1 MWFKNLIFYRF
12 MQPFTLSEDALQE
25 QLNEKTFQLCGPLD
39 QFSYGWSA
47 PLGAKHEQQLTFT
60 AGNCIM
66 ICARREEK
74 VLPASVI
81 KEFVNDKV
89 VEIEDQ
95 QMRKVGRKEKDDLRE
110 EILHDLLPRA
120 FTRSIYTYAY
130 IDKQNGFLIVDSSS
144 HKRAEDLTTLLRK
157 CVGSLPIEPPTVT
170 QSPSSTMTHWLKND
184 DIPSDLVI
192 EDECEL
198 KSPDESGAVIRCK
211 SQDMGSEEI
220 QSHLNANKQVTKLS
234 VTWDDRLSFNIN
246 EDLTLKRIR
255 LTDVVQD
262 QVSDCHAESMEE
274 KFDADFTVMC
284 LELSNLLP
292 RVLDFFGGEQMGQ
305 QAAVA

>member
-12 MQPFTLSEDALQE
+12 IQPFTLSEDALQE
-25 QLNEKTFQLCGPLD
+25 KLNDKRFQLCGPLD
-39 QFSYGWSA
+39 QSTFGWSA

-66 ICARREEK
+66 LCARREEK

-95 QMRKVGRKEKDDLRE
+95 QMRKVGRKEKDDIRD

-120 FTRSIYTYAY
+120 FTRSVYTYAY
-130 IDKQNGFLIVDSSS
+130 IDTKTGFLVVDASS
-144 HKRAEDLTTLLRK
+144 HKRAEDLTSLLRK
-157 CVGSLPIEPPTVT
+157 CLGSLPIEPPTVT
-170 QSPSSTMTHWLKND
+170 QSPTSVMTSWLKND

-198 KSPDESGAVIRCK
+198 KSPDDSGAVIRCK

-220 QSHLNANKQVTKLS
+220 QGHLTANKQVTKLS
-234 VTWDDRLSFNIN
+234 VTWDERLSFNIN
-246 EDLTLKRIR
+246 DDLTLKRVR

-262 QVSDCHAESMEE
+262 KISECNAESMEE
-274 KFDADFTVMC
+274 QFDVDFTVMC
-284 LELSNLLP
+284 LEFSHLLP
-292 RVLDFFGGEQMGQ
+292 RVLAFFGGEQMAQ